1 MIGLSVLDQSPVPH
15 GSTPAQALGH
25 TVELARAAEGLGYR
39 RYWLAEHHNTASLAG
54 TAPEVLAAHVASR
67 TSTIRVGAGGVL
79 LPYYRPLKVA
89 ESFRVLHALF
99 PERIDL
105 GLGRA
110 AGADEAAGDALRY
123 EPEHVTDE
131 HYPARVAEVVS
142 YLHGQPGAERNTGEV
157 RARPDGPGAPEVWV
171 LSSSSYGA
179 GLAASLG
186 LRFCFAHFVTP
197 AFGAQ
202 TIAGYRRRFR
212 PSAHTPDPV
221 VALGVSVICADTD
234 AQAERL
240 ATSQDVW
247 RLRPEGAGRG
257 PLLCVA
263 DAEAKP
269 VSPLER
275 VQLAQDRTKRVVGAP
290 DRVRDALVALAAD
303 HAVEELVVLT
313 VCHDPAARRRSYEL
327 LAGAFALAHRD
338 TSGVLGSVGE

>member
-1 MIGLSVLDQSPVPH
+1 MIALSVLDQSPVPH
-15 GSTPAQALGH
+15 GATPAEALGH
-25 TVELARAAEGLGYR
+25 TVALAQAAEGLGYR

-54 TAPEVLAAHVASR
+54 TAPEVLTAHVASR

-89 ESFRVLHALF
+89 ESFRTLHALF
-99 PERIDL
+99 PGRIDL

-110 AGADEAAGDALRY
+110 AGADDAAAAALRY
-123 EPEHVTDE
+123 EAEAVTDKE
-131 HYPARVAEVVS
+131 YPARVGDLVDF
-142 YLHGQPGAERNTGEV
+142 LHPALGSEHAVDDV
-157 RARPDGPGAPEVWV
+157 RAGPETPGAPEVWV

-179 GLAASLG
+179 GLAAGLG

-202 TIAGYRRRFR
+202 TVASYRRRFR
-212 PSAHTPDPV
+212 PSPSCPTPV

-234 AQAERL
+234 AGATRL

-257 PLLCVA
+257 PLLSVEA
-263 DAEAKP
+263 AETQP
-269 VSPLER
+269 ITRLQR
-275 VQLAQDRTKRVVGAP
+275 TQLAQDRNKRVVGAP
-290 DRVRDALVALAAD
+290 DRVRAALLALAAD
-303 HAVEELVVLT
+303 HDVDELVVLT

-327 LAGAFALAHRD
+327 LARAFAL
-338 TSGVLGSVGE
+338 GSQREG